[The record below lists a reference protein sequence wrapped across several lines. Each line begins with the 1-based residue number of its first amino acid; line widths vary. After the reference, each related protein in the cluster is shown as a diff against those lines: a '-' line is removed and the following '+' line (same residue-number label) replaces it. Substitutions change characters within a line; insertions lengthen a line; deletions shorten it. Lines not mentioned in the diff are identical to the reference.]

1 MAHATRAGEARLA
14 SSGAAGYATVALRG
28 PMPAADVRHRC
39 ETLLA
44 EVSGDRQAEAVI
56 SGVLAQLYAM
66 SGDFEGARE
75 LYRAGRRM
83 LDELGVSVTA
93 ATTSTESARVELLAG
108 DPAAAEAELRSDHDV
123 LEAMDER
130 YFRSTVAATLA
141 LVLIEQDRF
150 EEADGYARSAEEL
163 TEADDVSSEVLWRSA
178 RARILARSG
187 EADHARRMAS
197 RAVEL
202 ADETV
207 DLILQGDAYVVLAT
221 VLDETGDAADAE
233 EARAAALERYE
244 RKGDRVSA
252 DRLRDRSA
260 REVAGASAATSS
272 P

>member
-1 MAHATRAGEARLA
+1 
-14 SSGAAGYATVALRG
+14 
-28 PMPAADVRHRC
+28 
-39 ETLLA
+39 
-44 EVSGDRQAEAVI
+44 
-56 SGVLAQLYAM
+56 
-66 SGDFEGARE
+66 
-75 LYRAGRRM
+75 M

-187 EADHARRMAS
+187 QADHARRMAR

-207 DLILQGDAYVVLAT
+207 DLIMQGDTYVVLAT

-260 REVAGASAATSS
+260 REVTGAPAATSS